1 MPLEPL
7 ERVVVLTQYKKLSDC
22 SECIKTLGHR
32 MSKIGRLPESQM
44 LDLFEALREKN
55 KALENM
61 VLELIE
67 KGTLTDTTGAGQTL
81 IDLCCR
87 EGNHAV
93 TEG

>member
-7 ERVVVLTQYKKLSDC
+7 ERVVLLTQYKKLSNC

-44 LDLFEALREKN
+44 LDLFEALREKSN
-55 KALENM
+55 ALENM

-67 KGTLTDTTGAGQTL
+67 KGTLKDTTGADQTL
-81 IDLCCR
+81 IALCC
-87 EGNHAV
+87 EEDNHV
-93 TEG
+93 RTEG